1 MLMDDALFRM
11 LELNGKGYCCSQI
24 MFIMAL
30 DLQGKANPDLVR
42 SMAGLCHGIGFSGNT
57 CGVLSGGA
65 CLLSYYAGKGSDTE
79 VVKQGFATMLTDL
92 AYWFKQEI
100 GVKFGGVTCAEIM
113 IHSPDRAECKDIV
126 LASYAKVLELLI
138 EHGFDPSDS
147 DVL

>member
-113 IHSPDRAECKDIV
+113 IHSPDRVVCKDIV
-126 LASYAKVLELLI
+126 LATYAKVLELLI

-147 DVL
+147 DV